1 MPQLSERVT
10 QLIVARDQPRK
21 SQLKGKIMGKLE
33 GKVAIITGGASGIG
47 AEAARLFVEE
57 GAKVVIADI
66 AEDNGKAL
74 ANSLGDAA
82 IFQKADV
89 TGEDDIKALVQKAVS
104 EFGQLDIMFNNA
116 GAFGARGSILEI
128 EVDAFDAT
136 LALLV
141 RSVFLGIKHAGIVMK
156 EQGHGVI
163 LNTCSISA
171 NTPGYGPHIYQAA
184 KAAVDQLTKT
194 AALELAEDGIR
205 INCVSPGGVYTPLIT
220 RALGMPDGSG
230 EELEAAVA
238 EILPMGHTCKTIDIA
253 RAALFL
259 CSDDASYITSQNL
272 TVDGGE
278 GTGQKWSNQAMH

>member
-1 MPQLSERVT
+1 
-10 QLIVARDQPRK
+10 
-21 SQLKGKIMGKLE
+21 MGRLE

-47 AEAARLFVEE
+47 AETVRLFAEE

-74 ANSLGDAA
+74 GDSLGDAA
-82 IFQKADV
+82 IFQKTDV
-89 TGEDDIKALVQKAVS
+89 TSEDDIKALVQRAVS
-104 EFGQLDIMFNNA
+104 EFGRLDIMFNNA

-128 EVDAFDAT
+128 DVDAFDAT

-156 EQGHGVI
+156 EQGQGVI

-184 KAAVDQLTKT
+184 KSAVDQLTKT
-194 AALELAEDGIR
+194 VALELAEYGIR
-205 INCVSPGGVYTPLIT
+205 INCVSPGGVFTTLIT
-220 RALGMPDGSG
+220 KALGMDDGAG
-230 EELEAAVA
+230 EELENAVA
-238 EILPMGHTCKTIDIA
+238 GMLPMGRACKPGDIA

-259 CSDDASYITSQNL
+259 CSDEASYITSQNL

-278 GTGQKWSNQAMH
+278 GTGKKWSEQALN